1 MTRIASYFRAP
12 TKPKVADRADR
23 QALKR
28 TVIDSKTGEI
38 NFDHL
43 NKLLGHY
50 PNARTLYAKKDWLG
64 RLYVSF
70 NEPEDGKYEYADKKA
85 LGTLAK
91 LGLTDSFVGYKQAVF
106 DAKQD
111 LLSNLNSHGG
121 GFEVTAK
128 FRQAALTLEKA
139 QKDGPTKQETPQAA
153 GKSEAPSLSTA
164 ESSSREL
171 EKKSVQTG
179 PDIEA
184 ENKRLDNERRH
195 ATSDGSA
202 FFDMKELDNFQTQL
216 RQGEIKRPE
225 YPQILTYVEELNS
238 IHRANSNRVPERNQ
252 VADLLEFI
260 CSGKKLKPM
269 DALGLE
275 HRPINVFGNLSF
287 NTPYAAAHF
296 LFEET
301 TFLRDLNQDDS
312 EHYKAIYLNAI
323 QQEIAIRAVEATV
336 AVDADESGQRPVN

>member
-121 GFEVTAK
+121 GFEVTSK

-139 QKDGPTKQETPQAA
+139 QKDGPAKQET
-153 GKSEAPSLSTA
+153 APPAPASQNSQPNSTTATSLSMSGHELKIETPAPTVVAIEPIKTQASDTPTIDA
-164 ESSSREL
+164 E
-171 EKKSVQTG
+171 
-179 PDIEA
+179 D
-184 ENKRLDNERRH
+184 LD
-195 ATSDGSA
+195 
-202 FFDMKELDNFQTQL
+202 L
-216 RQGEIKRPE
+216 
-225 YPQILTYVEELNS
+225 
-238 IHRANSNRVPERNQ
+238 
-252 VADLLEFI
+252 
-260 CSGKKLKPM
+260 M
-269 DALGLE
+269 DA
-275 HRPINVFGNLSF
+275 I
-287 NTPYAAAHF
+287 
-296 LFEET
+296 
-301 TFLRDLNQDDS
+301 D
-312 EHYKAIYLNAI
+312 NAI
-323 QQEIAIRAVEATV
+323 SVLDARTAFAIQKTNSEVSDSLVDGGRLPFARTLLSNLPQPPEVANDQPLSDLDKLNYYLDKTNLLKQVGKGDHHALTEYRSELLKAEEKQQAI
-336 AVDADESGQRPVN
+336 